1 MQPVDSVII
10 ERMKGII
17 EKVQHVIDQNEKMRD
32 VLVEKFMKMEEEER
46 VRRDSS
52 IWNCFCRTRN

>member
-1 MQPVDSVII
+1 
-10 ERMKGII
+10 MKGII